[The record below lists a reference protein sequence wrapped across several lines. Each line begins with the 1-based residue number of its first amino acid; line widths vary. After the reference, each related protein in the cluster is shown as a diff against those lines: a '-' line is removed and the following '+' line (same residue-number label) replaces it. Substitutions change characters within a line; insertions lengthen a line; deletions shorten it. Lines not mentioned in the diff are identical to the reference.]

1 MFIEGCPADLGCT
14 VNLRGGNSFVL
25 AKVKHIF
32 QHIVYVAYSLRLE
45 LHFLMDEF
53 AMPPDTSHLIEE
65 REIAARNFEKI
76 MKVNETE
83 NGKEKMD
90 SEISQQDSSEG
101 SEGDEKMDVE
111 RFQQDSSKGSEVF
124 QAALKSTVLPSSPFL
139 DYPLPYLLTEAGRN
153 FALRSTL
160 PVDIYWSV
168 HIDPNYNP
176 HQLREEDLEEFD
188 FSNPHQR
195 RLSKLVCLLEPHPL
209 TSASLTMEH
218 NDPSFQVLLAD
229 FRAQGGQIQL
239 TRKGETVSREQCGWL
254 EGVTKTMIGQKKE
267 GVSAA
272 QESNNTVKDVQE
284 KSNEA
289 VEGKK
294 NEPAQTS
301 TQHVNRKVRRI
312 KWLCALLTVF

>member
-25 AKVKHIF
+25 AKVKRIF
-32 QHIVYVAYSLRLE
+32 QHMVYVAYSLRLE

-53 AMPPDTSHLIEE
+53 AMPPDTSHLMED
-65 REIAARNFEKI
+65 REIAARNFEEK
-76 MKVNETE
+76 MKVTETE
-83 NGKEKMD
+83 NGKEKRNT
-90 SEISQQDSSEG
+90 EISEQDSSKG
-101 SEGDEKMDVE
+101 SEGDEKMDTE
-111 RFQQDSSKGSEVF
+111 TSQQDSSKGSELF

-160 PVDIYWSV
+160 PADIYWSAR
-168 HIDPNYNP
+168 IDPKNNP
-176 HQLREEDLEEFD
+176 HQLKEEDLEEFD

-209 TSASLTMEH
+209 TLASLTMGRD
-218 NDPSFQVLLAD
+218 DPFFQVLLAD

-239 TRKGETVSREQCGWL
+239 TRKGETVSRVQCGWL
-254 EGVTKTMIGQKKE
+254 EGDTKTMISQKKE
-267 GVSAA
+267 GATA
-272 QESNNTVKDVQE
+272 QECNNTVRNVSE
-284 KSNEA
+284 KSKEA

-294 NEPAQTS
+294 NEPAATN

-312 KWLCALLTVF
+312 KWLSALHS